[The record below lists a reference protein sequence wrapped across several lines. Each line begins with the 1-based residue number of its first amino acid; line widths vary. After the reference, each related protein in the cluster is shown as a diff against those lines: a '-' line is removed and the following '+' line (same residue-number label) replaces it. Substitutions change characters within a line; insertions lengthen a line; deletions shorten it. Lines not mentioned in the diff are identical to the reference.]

1 MPRLWSDTIE
11 AHRRD
16 VRQAVMDTTWQLVV
30 DHGLL
35 AVTMSRIAE
44 EVGVGRAT
52 LYKYFPDVETIL
64 FARHHEHV
72 LNHLARL
79 AALRDQ
85 AHDPVDALKAVLTGY
100 AQICRHRQ
108 QHGTDELMRLL
119 HRDAEIAPMH
129 RQLDDLIAELI
140 VSAAAD
146 STASPADVAPGE
158 LANYCRHALEAAS
171 TLTTDEA
178 VDRLV
183 AIVLR
188 GLGCSASPSARKTL
202 RHHTPG

>member
-1 MPRLWSDTIE
+1 LWSDTVE

-16 VRQAVMDTTWQLVV
+16 VRQAVMDTTWRLVT

-52 LYKYFPDVETIL
+52 LYKYFPDVEAIL
-64 FARHHEHV
+64 FAHHHQHV
-72 LNHLARL
+72 VHHLTQLRAV
-79 AALRDQ
+79 RDQ
-85 AHDPVDALKAVLTGY
+85 ADDPVEGLRAVLTGY

-119 HRDAEIAPMH
+119 HRGTDADLSH
-129 RQLDDLIAELI
+129 QQLDDLIAELI
-140 VSAAAD
+140 ASASAD
-146 STASPADVAPGE
+146 SDAVNAGVAPGE
-158 LANYCRHALEAAS
+158 LASYCRHALEAAS
-171 TLTTDEA
+171 TLTTDQA

-183 AIVLR
+183 AMVLR
-188 GLGCSASPSARKTL
+188 GLGCADSTS
-202 RHHTPG
+202 TPAATWAIPIE

>member
-1 MPRLWSDTIE
+1 
-11 AHRRD
+11 
-16 VRQAVMDTTWQLVV
+16 MDTTWQLVV

-52 LYKYFPDVETIL
+52 LYKYFPDVEAIL
-64 FARHHEHV
+64 SARHRQHV
-72 LNHLARL
+72 MHHLDQL
-79 AALRDQ
+79 GTLQDQ
-85 AHDPVDALKAVLTGY
+85 APDPSEALKAVLNRY
-100 AQICRHRQ
+100 AQICRYRQ

-119 HRDAEIAPMH
+119 HRDADVAPMLQ
-129 RQLDDLIAELI
+129 QLDHLIADAI
-140 VSAAAD
+140 ASAAA
-146 STASPADVAPGE
+146 SSGATRTDVAPGE
-158 LANYCRHALEAAS
+158 LANYCRHALGAAS

-188 GLGCSASPSARKTL
+188 GLSSSVSSSEPAAT
-202 RHHTPG
+202 RHRTSE

>member
-1 MPRLWSDTIE
+1 MWSDTIE

-64 FARHHEHV
+64 FARHHQHV
-72 LNHLARL
+72 LHHLDQL

-85 AHDPVDALKAVLTGY
+85 AHDPVDALEAVLTGY

-140 VSAAAD
+140 ASASAD
-146 STASPADVAPGE
+146 GDAVRAGVAPGE
-158 LANYCRHALEAAS
+158 LASYCRHALEAAS

-188 GLGCSASPSARKTL
+188 GLGCAAST
-202 RHHTPG
+202 

>member
-16 VRQAVMDTTWQLVV
+16 VRQAVMDTTWQLVM

-52 LYKYFPDVETIL
+52 LYKYFSDVEAIL
-64 FARHHEHV
+64 FARHHQHV
-72 LNHLARL
+72 VHHLAQL

-85 AHDPVDALKAVLTGY
+85 TQDPVEGLKAVLTGY
-100 AQICRHRQ
+100 AQICRHRR

-119 HRDAEIAPMH
+119 HRDAEATPMH
-129 RQLDDLIAELI
+129 RQLDDLMSELI
-140 VSAAAD
+140 ASAGGSDAVR
-146 STASPADVAPGE
+146 ADVEPGE

-183 AIVLR
+183 AVVLH
-188 GLGCSASPSARKTL
+188 GLNPSASPPAPAKTW
-202 RHHTPG
+202 RDTQR

>member
-1 MPRLWSDTIE
+1 
-11 AHRRD
+11 
-16 VRQAVMDTTWQLVV
+16 MDTTWQLVV

-64 FARHHEHV
+64 FARHHQHV
-72 LNHLARL
+72 LNHLDRL

-85 AHDPVDALKAVLTGY
+85 AHDPVDALEAVLTGY

-146 STASPADVAPGE
+146 STASPADSASAE

-183 AIVLR
+183 ATVLR
-188 GLGCSASPSARKTL
+188 GLGCSASPSAPKTL
-202 RHHTPG
+202 RQHPSG